1 MTRLR
6 LGPIAEDKPVKLTIE
21 LPGALHRSLGD
32 YARAHGAENGL
43 AEPLPI
49 ERLIPPMLERFIAGD
64 RGFARA
70 RHGKT
75 GTDRPAA
82 VR

>member
-1 MTRLR
+1 MSKLR

-21 LPGALHRSLGD
+21 MPGALHRTLGD
-32 YARAHGAENGL
+32 YARVHAAENQL
-43 AEPLPI
+43 DEPLPV
-49 ERLIPPMLERFIAGD
+49 ERLIAPMLERFIAGD

-75 GTDRPAA
+75 GG
-82 VR
+82 